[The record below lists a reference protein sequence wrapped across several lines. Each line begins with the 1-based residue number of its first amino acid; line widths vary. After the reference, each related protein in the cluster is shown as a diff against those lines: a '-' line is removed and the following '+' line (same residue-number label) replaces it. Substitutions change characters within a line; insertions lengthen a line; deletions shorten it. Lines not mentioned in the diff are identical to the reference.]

1 MMSVG
6 FCPTLS
12 WTNSQ
17 PGQITCAWNRDFMDL
32 INTWDHV
39 IPPTDYSLFLPGPA
53 CAASCSL
60 VLGSRKR
67 HKAEWQSSFFF
78 FFFFLKQHKL
88 RGSKMSEVRHDGASN
103 SLVTGGHTWLRGET
117 WLSFSKA
124 CSLSLTCTRLR
135 TKTVH
140 FFLQFFA
147 IAQLIRFLCAA
158 EDVDDDDAEYM
169 IIPWTKK
176 QNNTTH
182 PDFVPLAELEEK
194 TKRLML
200 KTLFCGFL
208 TSYHF
213 RQTEVDKRA

>member
-78 FFFFLKQHKL
+78 FLFFFKAAQAQRLQNVRGEAWRSFKQPGNWRSHMAQRRNVTQLFKSMFSLPHMYTLAHKNSTL
-88 RGSKMSEVRHDGASN
+88 FFCN
-103 SLVTGGHTWLRGET
+103 SLQLLNWLDSSVLLKMWMMMMLNTW
-117 WLSFSKA
+117 SFLGQKNKIPHILILFL
-124 CSLSLTCTRLR
+124 SLSWRR
-135 TKTVH
+135 
-140 FFLQFFA
+140 
-147 IAQLIRFLCAA
+147 
-158 EDVDDDDAEYM
+158 
-169 IIPWTKK
+169 
-176 QNNTTH
+176 
-182 PDFVPLAELEEK
+182 
-194 TKRLML
+194 KRN
-200 KTLFCGFL
+200 
-208 TSYHF
+208 
-213 RQTEVDKRA
+213 A